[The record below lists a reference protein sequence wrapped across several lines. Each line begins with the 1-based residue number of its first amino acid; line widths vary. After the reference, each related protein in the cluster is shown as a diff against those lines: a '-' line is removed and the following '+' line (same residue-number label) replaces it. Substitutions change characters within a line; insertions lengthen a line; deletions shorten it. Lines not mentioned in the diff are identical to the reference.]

1 MPLNTITDI
10 SMAVFLFTF
19 GVLVLHSV
27 GWLLDMIVCAF
38 EDKDY
43 KQAILLIIFLMAI
56 INGAVYVVALVLK
69 ETGQ

>member
-1 MPLNTITDI
+1 MPLDTITDI

-27 GWLLDMIVCAF
+27 SWLLDMIACAF
-38 EDKDY
+38 GDKDY

-56 INGAVYVVALVLK
+56 INGAVYVVVSVLK
-69 ETGQ
+69 ETSQ